1 MTPWK
6 TWLAHALLVVPVTV
20 AWSPV
25 LTLVLGPFWGPW
37 MSALLATWGYVWRE
51 GEQLQKKFM
60 RVWARGFRWW
70 ELLRGFWREVNL
82 LDSTLDVVSP
92 ALSAS
97 IVASLMVPLMVRWV

>member
-1 MTPWK
+1 
-6 TWLAHALLVVPVTV
+6 
-20 AWSPV
+20 
-25 LTLVLGPFWGPW
+25 
-37 MSALLATWGYVWRE
+37 
-51 GEQLQKKFM
+51 M